1 MLRNFSYT
9 SSFKK
14 YISFV
19 NKNFIK
25 NLSKKLFDWAMRYSF
40 NGMFPEQIHKELGVP
55 ISAMPL
61 GWSNAM
67 FLIYVYEND
76 DVIIPKISHQ

>member
-1 MLRNFSYT
+1 
-9 SSFKK
+9 
-14 YISFV
+14 
-19 NKNFIK
+19 
-25 NLSKKLFDWAMRYSF
+25 MRYSF
-40 NGMFPEQIHKELGVP
+40 NGMFTEQIHKELGVP

-76 DVIIPKISHQ
+76 DVIIP